1 MTDNT
6 HTPNPSDDAVTV
18 IYRNQTFTVRPGMTV
33 EEAIVACGLNPEAIL
48 ATRDGKLVTEEV
60 TLRPGDTLKL
70 LATISGG

>member
-1 MTDNT
+1 MTDHT
-6 HTPNPSDDAVTV
+6 HTPDPTDEAVTV
-18 IYRNQTFTVRPGMTV
+18 IYRNQTFTVRPGITV
-33 EEAIVACGLNPEAIL
+33 EDAIMACGLSPEAIL

>member
-1 MTDNT
+1 MTDNNT
-6 HTPNPSDDAVTV
+6 SPPPDNAVTV
-18 IYRNQTFTVRPGMTV
+18 IYRKQTFTVRPGITV
-33 EEAIVACGLNPEAIL
+33 EEAIRACGLDPVAIL

>member
-6 HTPNPSDDAVTV
+6 HTPPDQAVTV
-18 IYRNQTFTVRPGMTV
+18 IYRNKTFTVRPGITV
-33 EEAIVACGLNPEAIL
+33 EKAIRTCGLDPVAIL
-48 ATRDGKLVTEEV
+48 ATRDGTLVTEEV